1 MYVVSAI
8 CKKKNNGKD
17 EALSYTED
25 SGVIYEM
32 NKAGKYENFPEVY
45 ALAV

>member
-1 MYVVSAI
+1 LQ
-8 CKKKNNGKD
+8 KKNKGKD

-32 NKAGKYENFPEVY
+32 NKAGKSQEEITRIIGV
-45 ALAV
+45 ALSVAN